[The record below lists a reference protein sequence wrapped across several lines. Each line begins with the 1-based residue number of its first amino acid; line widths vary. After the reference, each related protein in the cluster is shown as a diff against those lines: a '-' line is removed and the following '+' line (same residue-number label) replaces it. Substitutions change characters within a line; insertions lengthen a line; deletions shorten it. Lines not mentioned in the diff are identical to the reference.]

1 LGSIKAWFFS
11 SENKEE
17 VKELFYDGFVLLIT
31 LPFISLFSYVG
42 FSITEHIFNT
52 DVQVIKGNNKIIV
65 ECHSMCFGLA
75 GA

>member
-1 LGSIKAWFFS
+1 LGSIKAWLFS

-52 DVQVIKGNNKIIV
+52 NVQVIKGNNINTV
-65 ECHSMCFGLA
+65 AF
-75 GA
+75 